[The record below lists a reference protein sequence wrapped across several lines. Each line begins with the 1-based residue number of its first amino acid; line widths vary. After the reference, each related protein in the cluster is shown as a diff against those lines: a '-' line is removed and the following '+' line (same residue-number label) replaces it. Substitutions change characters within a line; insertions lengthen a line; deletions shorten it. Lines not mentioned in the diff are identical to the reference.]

1 MLIANSHDVAVCV
14 AKDWLRVGPNTTIE
28 PNVEICHPTRS
39 GETHPV
45 ILGGGCHIRSGSVI
59 YSGVRFGDNCQTG
72 HHVVVRENTRIG
84 NSSVLGTAVTVEM
97 SSTIG
102 NHVLI
107 ETQCHLTAY
116 LIVEDYVF
124 MGPSCVTTNDL
135 RMLHRRAGAGAHL
148 VGATIQWGARIGGGT
163 IILPAV
169 IIGKESVIAAGSV
182 VARDIPAKTLAAGNP
197 VRLLGPV
204 TEDEPVLVE

>member
-1 MLIANSHDVAVCV
+1 MLIMNKHDVDTCV
-14 AKDWLRVGPNTTIE
+14 ANTWLRVGPNSTIE
-28 PNVEICHPTRS
+28 TNVEICHSTRS
-39 GETHPV
+39 GETEPV
-45 ILGGGCHIRSGSVI
+45 ILGSGCHIRSGSVL

-72 HHVVVRENTRIG
+72 HHVVVRENTKIG
-84 NSSVLGTAVTVEM
+84 NGSVLGTGVKVEM
-97 SSTIG
+97 NTTIG

-107 ETQCHLTAY
+107 ETQCHITGY
-116 LIVEDYVF
+116 MIIEDYVF
-124 MGPSCVTTNDL
+124 LGPACVTTNDL

-148 VGATIQWGARIGGGT
+148 KGATIQWGARIGGGT

-169 IIGKESVIAAGSV
+169 IIGKEAVIAAGSV

-204 TEDEPVLVE
+204 TEDESVLVD

>member
-1 MLIANSHDVAVCV
+1 MLITSAEDVATCV
-14 AKDWLRVGPNTTIE
+14 AKAWLQVGPNTTIE

-39 GETHPV
+39 GETEPV
-45 ILGGGCHIRSGSVI
+45 ILGSGCHIRSGSVI
-59 YSGVRFGDNCQTG
+59 YSGVHFGNNCQTG
-72 HHVVVRENTRIG
+72 HHVVVRENTKIG
-84 NSSVLGTAVTVEM
+84 NSSVLGTGVKVEM
-97 SSTIG
+97 NTTIG

-116 LIVEDYVF
+116 LTVEDYVF

-148 VGATIQWGARIGGGT
+148 KGATIQWGARIGGGT
-163 IILPAV
+163 VILPAV

-204 TEDEPVLVE
+204 TADEPVLVE